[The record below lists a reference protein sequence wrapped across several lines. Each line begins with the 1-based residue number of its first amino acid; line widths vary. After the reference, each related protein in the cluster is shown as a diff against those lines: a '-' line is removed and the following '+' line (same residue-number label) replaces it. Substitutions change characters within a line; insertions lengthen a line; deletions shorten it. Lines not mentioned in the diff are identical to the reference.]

1 MSEIRNYLV
10 ANISFWS
17 SEDCVIK
24 LSFEQ
29 EKENE
34 NFHNRNTFR
43 DINKIIS
50 WKVLPIKSR
59 VLFFEFEREW
69 REKLPRFFFSP
80 WKRRGR
86 KGRGGK
92 KKILV
97 TLSLAKEIWVK
108 WKRLLLFPIMEKCK
122 GGCKPFSPV
131 DVDKAGRKRCYPF
144 LFSIIVRGLSFE
156 RIARICLLTRNW
168 EGKLSS
174 IHPFEIEA
182 RSIDEKEGI
191 EEESKKT
198 RERLIREWSLH
209 YERIC

>member
-1 MSEIRNYLV
+1 MEGKIATL
-10 ANISFWS
+10 F
-17 SEDCVIK
+17 
-24 LSFEQ
+24 LLPL
-29 EKENE
+29 EK
-34 NFHNRNTFR
+34 
-43 DINKIIS
+43 
-50 WKVLPIKSR
+50 
-59 VLFFEFEREW
+59 
-69 REKLPRFFFSP
+69 
-80 WKRRGR
+80 KRKER
-86 KGRGGK
+86 KGWE

-156 RIARICLLTRNW
+156 RIARICLLTRNR

-198 RERLIREWSLH
+198 RERLIRE
-209 YERIC
+209 

>member
-1 MSEIRNYLV
+1 MEGSPDKVACPLLWIRKRVEGKIATL
-10 ANISFWS
+10 F
-17 SEDCVIK
+17 
-24 LSFEQ
+24 LLPL
-29 EKENE
+29 EK
-34 NFHNRNTFR
+34 
-43 DINKIIS
+43 
-50 WKVLPIKSR
+50 
-59 VLFFEFEREW
+59 
-69 REKLPRFFFSP
+69 
-80 WKRRGR
+80 KRKER
-86 KGRGGK
+86 KGWE

>member
-1 MSEIRNYLV
+1 MEGSPDEV
-10 ANISFWS
+10 ACPLLWI
-17 SEDCVIK
+17 
-24 LSFEQ
+24 
-29 EKENE
+29 
-34 NFHNRNTFR
+34 
-43 DINKIIS
+43 
-50 WKVLPIKSR
+50 
-59 VLFFEFEREW
+59 
-69 REKLPRFFFSP
+69 
-80 WKRRGR
+80 R
-86 KGRGGK
+86 KGVEGK
-92 KKILV
+92 IATLFLLPLEKKRKERKGWEKKILV